1 MSQILDYRDG
11 VGSTPEEFF
20 KSMVNYAVDKFTEFT
35 NNSLFSKLHCEEI
48 EEIYPRV
55 EAIVTFDG
63 AWSQEYTANFLA

>member
-1 MSQILDYRDG
+1 MMNDVLELLVNRMVDYFTAYT
-11 VGSTPEEFF
+11 S
-20 KSMVNYAVDKFTEFT
+20 NHLFTE
-35 NNSLFSKLHCEEI
+35 LQCREI